1 MTSIS
6 GNASLGFDAPEQY
19 LLRVLLID
27 DDQLDRRLVC
37 RYLKS
42 SGLDVNID
50 EASDPVHAMDLIMQG
65 EYDCV
70 LMDYRFP
77 GGTAFDYFGELLST
91 PCSLRPPVVLL
102 TGQGDE
108 RVAAE
113 SIALGVQ
120 EYLSKK
126 ELGKLTIRRAV
137 ESASEKAE
145 IQRRMEQHDQELLR
159 MSYFDAL
166 TGLPN
171 RRLFFERL
179 NQVVRE
185 AERAGRTF
193 ILLMLDLDFFKTVN
207 DSYGHAAGDQLLAQI
222 AERVVS
228 LMRDSDI
235 FARIAG
241 DEFSVLL
248 PTTDSIEGGIIV
260 AEKIAEQITKSFMID
275 EHIIDI
281 NASFGLVQFPDH
293 GSHGEELFGNADIAM
308 YDSKRDGRLVTVY
321 GSEHNRTDSA
331 DMLIAQSFK
340 KAFANRELFVLYQPQ
355 LDLEHKN
362 IVGVEALVRWQ
373 HPTLGLLYPAKFI
386 PIAEKSAHI
395 ESLTLQVLETA
406 LLQARDWSVRG
417 INLPVSVNLSA
428 CLLNREG
435 LSRKIGDV
443 IRRIGMPAGELC
455 LEVTESGIMSSP
467 ESAGRVLQEL
477 NELGITISIDDFGT
491 GYSSLKYLR
500 DFPIGEIKID
510 QLFITD
516 MLSSERDAL
525 IVESILA
532 LGKAFKVRVLAEGV
546 ETLEVAN
553 RLLELGCK
561 YAQGYYFGKPMTAAD
576 LEAMVG

>member
-1 MTSIS
+1 MAPVSRAINPEFS
-6 GNASLGFDAPEQY
+6 APDADF
-19 LLRVLLID
+19 LRVLLID
-27 DDQLDRRLVC
+27 DDQIDRKIVS

-42 SGLDVNID
+42 SGIEVRI
-50 EASDPVHAMDLIMQG
+50 EETPDPAHAIELVAQNK
-65 EYDCV
+65 YDCV

-77 GGTAFDYFGELLST
+77 GGTAFDYFGKLLAM
-91 PCSLRPPVVLL
+91 PCSMRPPVVLL

-113 SIALGVQ
+113 SITLGAQ

-126 ELGKLTIRRAV
+126 ELGMLAIRRAV
-137 ESASEKAE
+137 ESACEKAK
-145 IQRRMEQHDQELLR
+145 IQRKLEQHDQELVR
-159 MSYFDAL
+159 MSYFDVL

-179 NQVVRE
+179 DQTVRE
-185 AERAGRTF
+185 AERAQRSF

-207 DSYGHAAGDQLLAQI
+207 DSYGHAAGDHLLMQI
-222 AERVVS
+222 AERVLD

-241 DEFSVLL
+241 DEFAVLL
-248 PTTDSIEGGIIV
+248 PTTESLEGGIIV
-260 AEKIAEQITKSFMID
+260 AEKIAEQLTRSFMIGD
-275 EHIIDI
+275 NIIDI
-281 NASFGLVQFPDH
+281 SASFGLVQYPRH

-308 YDSKRDGRLVTVY
+308 YDSKRDGRLVTVF

-355 LDLEHKN
+355 IDLEQKTV
-362 IVGVEALVRWQ
+362 VGVEALVRWQ
-373 HPTLGLLYPAKFI
+373 HPTLGLLPPSKFI

-395 ESLTLQVLETA
+395 ETLTLQVLETA
-406 LLQARDWSVRG
+406 LLQARDWFVRG
-417 INLPVSVNLSA
+417 INLPVAVNLSA
-428 CLLNREG
+428 SLLNREG
-435 LSRKIGDV
+435 LTQKIGEV
-443 IRRIGMPAGELC
+443 INRIGVPPGELC
-455 LEVTESGIMSSP
+455 LEVTETGIMSSP

-477 NELGITISIDDFGT
+477 YELGVTISIDDFGT

-500 DFPIGEIKID
+500 NFPIGEIKID

-516 MLSSERDAL
+516 LLGNPRDEL
-525 IVESILA
+525 IVESVLA
-532 LGKAFKVRVLAEGV
+532 LGRAFDVRVFAEGV

-561 YAQGYYFGKPMTAAD
+561 YAQGYYFGKPMTAD
-576 LEAMVG
+576 ELEALIN

>member
-1 MTSIS
+1 MTPTGNTGSKGFATPDS
-6 GNASLGFDAPEQY
+6 GS
-19 LLRVLLID
+19 LRVLLID
-27 DDQLDRRLVC
+27 DDQIDRKIVS
-37 RYLKS
+37 RYLES
-42 SGLDVNID
+42 SGIGVIVE
-50 EASDPVHAMDLIMQG
+50 EASDPVNANDLVMQNK
-65 EYDCV
+65 YDCV

-77 GGTAFDYFGELLST
+77 GGTAFDYFGKLLSM
-91 PCSLRPPVVLL
+91 PCSMRPPVVLL

-113 SIALGVQ
+113 SIALGAQ

-126 ELGKLTIRRAV
+126 ELGMLTIRRAV
-137 ESASEKAE
+137 ESACEKAK
-145 IQRRMEQHDQELLR
+145 IQRKLEQHDQELVR

-179 NQVVRE
+179 DQAVRE
-185 AERAGRTF
+185 AERARRSF

-207 DSYGHAAGDQLLAQI
+207 DSFGHAAGDQLLMQI
-222 AERVVS
+222 AERVLN

-241 DEFSVLL
+241 DEFAVLL
-248 PTTDSIEGGIIV
+248 PTTESLEGGTIV
-260 AEKIAEQITKSFMID
+260 AEKIAEQLTRSFMVGD
-275 EHIIDI
+275 KIIDI
-281 NASFGLVQFPDH
+281 SASFGMVQFPGH

-340 KAFANRELFVLYQPQ
+340 KAFVNRELFVLYQPQ
-355 LDLEHKN
+355 LDLEQKTV
-362 IVGVEALVRWQ
+362 VGVEALVRWQ
-373 HPTLGLLYPAKFI
+373 HPTLGLLPPSKFI

-406 LLQARDWSVRG
+406 LLQARDWFVRG
-417 INLPVSVNLSA
+417 INLPVAVNLSA
-428 CLLNREG
+428 SLLNREG
-435 LSRKIGDV
+435 LTQKIGDV
-443 IRRIGMPAGELC
+443 ISRIGVPPGELC
-455 LEVTESGIMSSP
+455 LEVTETGIMSSP

-477 NELGITISIDDFGT
+477 YELGVTISIDDFGT

-500 DFPIGEIKID
+500 NFPIGEIKID

-516 MLSSERDAL
+516 LLGNPRDEL
-525 IVESILA
+525 IVESVLA
-532 LGKAFKVRVLAEGV
+532 LGKAFDVRVLAEGV

-561 YAQGYYFGKPMTAAD
+561 YAQGYYFGRPMTAED
-576 LEAMVG
+576 LEALIN